1 MATVH
6 YHFGEF
12 GEIRPYVGLGTGVYF
27 TTQLSYDRSL
37 LSLQG
42 NSDALEMGLY
52 RIIQKD
58 TQFGLAPMAGVAI
71 PLNKDT
77 NFNIGAIYN
86 WALETKKQ
94 QAVTSVGFNL
104 GIGWRFY

>member
-1 MATVH
+1 
-6 YHFGEF
+6 
-12 GEIRPYVGLGTGVYF
+12 
-27 TTQLSYDRSL
+27 
-37 LSLQG
+37 
-42 NSDALEMGLY
+42 MGLY

-86 WALETKKQ
+86 WALETKKSASGYFRWVQ
-94 QAVTSVGFNL
+94 PGNWLALLLV
-104 GIGWRFY
+104 I